1 MQQRRRI
8 KHTFAFEE
16 RLRQQAE
23 RLRDEAQKMPI
34 GKTRDDL
41 LKRARQA
48 ETAVGISRWLTST
61 DLKPPD
67 LMPEVLAKI
76 GS

>member
-8 KHTFAFEE
+8 KHTLAFEE
-16 RLRQQAE
+16 RLRRQVE

-41 LKRARQA
+41 LKRVRQA
-48 ETAVGISRWLTST
+48 ETAVGISRWLTSPE
-61 DLKPPD
+61 LKLPD
-67 LMPEVLAKI
+67 LTPEVFTKI
-76 GS
+76 RS